1 MTKAEVLVNVSGL
14 MARYCWKQSSLV
26 APWWVGRV
34 TSRIF
39 ICHQRPASISKPR
52 CATKQWSRAG
62 FPAWTRTRE
71 TYCRLSSVGLR
82 ASPGDASFHGFG
94 TPESLEFRRARTET
108 PASLIPDWPRC
119 LLMDEA
125 YRNRRAALTYHRG
138 TATVVCRSTATDVQ
152 DDAVNLVVRSSMVS
166 LCEEHLHKP

>member
-1 MTKAEVLVNVSGL
+1 M
-14 MARYCWKQSSLV
+14 
-26 APWWVGRV
+26 GRESYFTDFYLPSATCVHLKTALRDKTMV
-34 TSRIF
+34 TSRV
-39 ICHQRPASISKPR
+39 PSM
-52 CATKQWSRAG
+52 
-62 FPAWTRTRE
+62 TRTRE
-71 TYCRLSSVGLR
+71 TCCRLSSVGLR